1 MLIYPSWVVLHLST
15 RWARGLTVFLLNQN
29 LSLNSALGRL
39 PARRANIPTTLSCSY
54 FFRLLCWQEKQSKKS
69 RRELLNAVAMFISNS
84 HPFYKKLNV
93 VVSRVIFM
101 QIYCVLHKIQID
113 TFQLHF
119 TWPPCFQRFK
129 IPKSHNSSCIPK
141 HWVWLRFFW
150 LWWGD
155 VLWYFFFFFCKKS
168 ILWEEK
174 LLLNQFFFFFYPG
187 N

>member
-54 FFRLLCWQEKQSKKS
+54 LFRLLCWQEKQSKKS

-84 HPFYKKLNV
+84 HPFYKKLNI
-93 VVSRVIFM
+93 VVSRIIFM

-141 HWVWLRFFW
+141 HWVWLRFF
-150 LWWGD
+150 LVVVGGGF
-155 VLWYFFFFFCKKS
+155 VVFFFFFFCKKS
-168 ILWEEK
+168 ILSEEK
-174 LLLNQFFFFFYPG
+174 LLLNQFRGFF
-187 N
+187 

>member
-1 MLIYPSWVVLHLST
+1 MLIYPSWVVLHLNT

-29 LSLNSALGRL
+29 LSLNSAFGRL

-54 FFRLLCWQEKQSKKS
+54 LFRLLCWQETQSKKS

-93 VVSRVIFM
+93 VVSGVIFM
-101 QIYCVLHKIQID
+101 QVYCVLHKIQID

-150 LWWGD
+150 LWWWE
-155 VLWYFFFFFCKKS
+155 VLWYFFFLF
-168 ILWEEK
+168 L
-174 LLLNQFFFFFYPG
+174 
-187 N
+187 